1 MSENPSDWRPDRS
14 WIVGRLADC
23 IDQALAKSEETRL
36 IIAPL
41 AGRAQFRWYNELSFD
56 GILKDAAAL
65 PPHNAREPADF
76 LVRREEQ
83 K

>member
-23 IDQALAKSEETRL
+23 IDQALEKSEETRR

-41 AGRAQFRWYNELSFD
+41 AGR
-56 GILKDAAAL
+56 
-65 PPHNAREPADF
+65 
-76 LVRREEQ
+76 V
-83 K
+83 